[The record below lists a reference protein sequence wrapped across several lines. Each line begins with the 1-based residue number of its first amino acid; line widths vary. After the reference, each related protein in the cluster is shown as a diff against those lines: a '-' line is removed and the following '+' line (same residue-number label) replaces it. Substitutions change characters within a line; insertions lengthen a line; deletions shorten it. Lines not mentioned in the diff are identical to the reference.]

1 MLLETPFFFF
11 FFVSYLFLA
20 STGIPR
26 EVDPSERLNFRRTRE
41 LGNLAPNFIIV
52 IIRFLHVVYPRAS
65 PIISLIFFA
74 DLSLPFFFFSFFFVI
89 KEGGFFVRLL
99 LLYLEMGWLS
109 RGKRLAELY
118 RFIEGYVGRFKHSGR
133 VFLSKNDNSVGNMGE
148 CAGRYFEDERFF
160 CPTIW

>member
-1 MLLETPFFFF
+1 M
-11 FFVSYLFLA
+11 
-20 STGIPR
+20 
-26 EVDPSERLNFRRTRE
+26 
-41 LGNLAPNFIIV
+41 
-52 IIRFLHVVYPRAS
+52 
-65 PIISLIFFA
+65 
-74 DLSLPFFFFSFFFVI
+74 
-89 KEGGFFVRLL
+89 RLL

-133 VFLSKNDNSVGNMGE
+133 VFLSKNSVGNMGE